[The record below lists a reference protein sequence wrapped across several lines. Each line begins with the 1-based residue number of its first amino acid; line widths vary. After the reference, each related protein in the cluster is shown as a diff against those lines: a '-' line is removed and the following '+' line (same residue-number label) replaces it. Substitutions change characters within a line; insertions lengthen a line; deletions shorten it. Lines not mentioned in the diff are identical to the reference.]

1 MAQPRTLVFI
11 LPVLALSAFAQP
23 PICSPAGNVAL
34 YSNYDGGALNI
45 VVDQNIPDLHI
56 GVVSYEFS
64 RITISGPYA
73 SNVVAV
79 WYAGYDADNNHCS
92 LGGSSFTTTISGAPV
107 GADSIMLYPP
117 ATWANGNGY
126 GSIICNYSCDITS
139 NQGGCNTA
147 DQIAEFF
154 LNAWGGILRYHFTQY
169 GCWGAPYAISAGGNC
184 CEDPLST
191 SVVGKKP
198 AAGLMAY
205 PNPASD
211 MIMLTEAGSVEVVD
225 AMGRVVIL
233 SAKAKGSG
241 AAMLDVRSLPN
252 GAYRFRV
259 LSSGS
264 SGRFVVQR

>member
-1 MAQPRTLVFI
+1 MARPRTLVFFVS
-11 LPVLALSAFAQP
+11 VLALSTYAQP
-23 PICSPAGNVAL
+23 PICSAAGNVAL

-64 RITISGPYA
+64 RITISGPFA

-79 WYAGYDADNNHCS
+79 WYAGYNADNNHCN
-92 LGGSSFTTTISGAPV
+92 LIGSAFTTTISGVSA
-107 GADSIMLYPP
+107 GTDSIMLYPP
-117 ATWANGNGY
+117 ATWPNGNGY

-169 GCWGAPYAISAGGNC
+169 GCWAPSYAISAGGNC

-191 SVVGKKP
+191 SVEGKKP
-198 AAGLMAY
+198 MVDLVAY
-205 PNPASD
+205 PNPAND
-211 MIMLTEAGSVEVVD
+211 HIMLADAGSVEVVD
-225 AMGRVVIL
+225 AMGRVLIL
-233 SAKAKGSG
+233 DASAKGSG

-252 GAYRFRV
+252 GAYRFRA

-264 SGRFVVQR
+264 SGRFVVQH